1 MDNHQPP
8 ALSTQ
13 QSTGLPMASLREQ
26 STSTL
31 QAAIRGNTQDAKA
44 AAEILRRA
52 NICLAA
58 YYDPDLDL
66 ETKAGVRATFVTA
79 LRDKPLWAVIRAFEA
94 WARTMTRRPSPGEIV
109 ILADRELKPIADELR
124 RRDDAKRE
132 EEAWKREESR
142 RQPSPEEATRILEE
156 RGFTPARMDAIRK
169 DPMALT
175 FAEAEAR
182 QDDTSA
188 RHWSDAADPDGPE
201 WRALRAARAANPI
214 IREMQARREGGNA

>member
-1 MDNHQPP
+1 
-8 ALSTQ
+8 
-13 QSTGLPMASLREQ
+13 MASLREQ

-31 QAAIRGNTQDAKA
+31 AAAIRGNTQDAKA

-52 NICLAA
+52 NVCLAN
-58 YYDPDLDL
+58 YYDPDLDP
-66 ETKAGVRATFVTA
+66 ETKAGVRASFVGA

-94 WARTMTRRPSPGEIV
+94 WSRTMTRRPSPAEIV

-124 RRDDAKRE
+124 RRDEAKRD
-132 EEAWKREESR
+132 EEAWKREEQR
-142 RQPSPEEATRILEE
+142 RVPTPEEANAITAAA
-156 RGFTPARMDAIRK
+156 GFTPARMDAIRK
-169 DPMALT
+169 APMALT

-182 QDDTSA
+182 QEDTSA

-214 IREMQARREGGNA
+214 IREMQARKAAGGDA